1 MRQSI
6 EHVYAALLPMGLSYS
21 NDFKEQDTF
30 ILLPSKILGY
40 RDRSH
45 GISALYFCAWK
56 KLAHS
61 LMGSAYKLV

>member
-1 MRQSI
+1 MWQSI

-45 GISALYFCAWK
+45 GISALYFCA
-56 KLAHS
+56 
-61 LMGSAYKLV
+61 